1 MPESVNQSLQRMFNT
16 NTTRCPGWFKGKE
29 ISNTAAGGQGLSH
42 KGQEAH
48 MSSEKYIVLLFL
60 WR

>member
-1 MPESVNQSLQRMFNT
+1 MLNT

-29 ISNTAAGGQGLSH
+29 INNIAVGGQSLPH

-48 MSSEKYIVLLFL
+48 MSLEKYIVLLFL
-60 WR
+60 WRW